1 MNNVLIVG
9 AGNMGEAMLKG
20 WLKANNMLKQ
30 VYVREPDPSNWLK
43 KIHNEKKILLNP
55 SNIIGKI
62 DAIKPDGTIMDGAS
76 HEDSTGK
83 ILQVKELKYFIQEIS
98 PSRNEIRI
106 VPQKI
111 KDNKYSFIIYFIST
125 PSWI

>member
-43 KIHNEKKILLNP
+43 KVHNEKKNP
-55 SNIIGKI
+55 SKSIKYNRKNRCWYFCCKTSSCRKSYFRYQNRPFKKI
-62 DAIKPDGTIMDGAS
+62 FCYKCNCW
-76 HEDSTGK
+76 K
-83 ILQVKELKYFIQEIS
+83 RF
-98 PSRNEIRI
+98 
-106 VPQKI
+106 
-111 KDNKYSFIIYFIST
+111 
-125 PSWI
+125 

>member
-1 MNNVLIVG
+1 MNKINNVLIVG

-43 KIHNEKKILLNP
+43 KVHNEKKILLNP

-62 DAIKPDGTIMDGAS
+62 DVGIFAVKPQVA
-76 HEDSTGK
+76 EK
-83 ILQVKELKYFIQEIS
+83 VILDTKSDLSKE
-98 PSRNEIRI
+98 
-106 VPQKI
+106 
-111 KDNKYSFIIYFIST
+111 SFIILWYLSMISFGVLFSDFALIEIAT
-125 PSWI
+125 PCSSLPHI

>member
-43 KIHNEKKILLNP
+43 KVHKEKK
-55 SNIIGKI
+55 
-62 DAIKPDGTIMDGAS
+62 
-76 HEDSTGK
+76 
-83 ILQVKELKYFIQEIS
+83 
-98 PSRNEIRI
+98 
-106 VPQKI
+106 
-111 KDNKYSFIIYFIST
+111 SF
-125 PSWI
+125 

>member
-62 DAIKPDGTIMDGAS
+62 DVGIFAVKPQVAEKVILDTKNRPFK
-76 HEDSTGK
+76 K
-83 ILQVKELKYFIQEIS
+83 IFCYKCNCWKRF
-98 PSRNEIRI
+98 
-106 VPQKI
+106 
-111 KDNKYSFIIYFIST
+111 
-125 PSWI
+125 

>member
-62 DAIKPDGTIMDGAS
+62 DVGIFAVKPQVAEKVILDT
-76 HEDSTGK
+76 K
-83 ILQVKELKYFIQEIS
+83 IDLSKKSFVMYS
-98 PSRNEIRI
+98 PDLIAANSLTKPLTSPCSNLFVNLSAR
-106 VPQKI
+106 
-111 KDNKYSFIIYFIST
+111 
-125 PSWI
+125 